1 MSESPKVSVVIPVY
15 NEKATILEIIDK
27 VRATG
32 LVSEIVVVDDGSTD
46 GTRELLDTIKYP
58 EVRVLKHEKNAGKG
72 AAVKTGF
79 ASVTGDIAI
88 IQDADLEYDPNDYK
102 ALITPIVEGRADVVY
117 GTRYGGSARKVDS
130 LCHYMI
136 NRFITTFFNVLMNRH
151 FTDMETCYK
160 VFKTEVIKKINIKS
174 KRFGVDPELTAKT
187 AKMRCRVFEVPIS
200 YVARGYDEGKKIGWR
215 DGIATLLHILRFRF
229 FN

>member
-1 MSESPKVSVVIPVY
+1 
-15 NEKATILEIIDK
+15 
-27 VRATG
+27 
-32 LVSEIVVVDDGSTD
+32 
-46 GTRELLDTIKYP
+46 
-58 EVRVLKHEKNAGKG
+58 
-72 AAVKTGF
+72 
-79 ASVTGDIAI
+79 VTGDIAI